1 MVQVNEKNPNERL
14 GDFLVRVRESQG
26 LSIEDLAERTK
37 ISLKMLRFIEAS
49 DWKSLPVEAYVRSY
63 LNSISVKLGLD
74 PKAVLKIYSDEIGS
88 HFALRDAEPIQHI
101 APIAEEEAKPRSKAV
116 PIAIVIIA
124 ILFVVGFHFVTREN
138 ASAGGNA
145 NPPAVV
151 APEDSSEL
159 VQDMPEGAEA
169 VTPDSSA
176 VDSAAVDS
184 SSMKVTQEVVDEAVK
199 KSDLPASATIFI
211 SSTSGKDAPAEK
223 TNKTRIELVASGEM
237 RSWIGL
243 KRHEEDNAFLKE
255 ANLAEKGTRLI
266 YESED
271 TLFVVV
277 GEPRA
282 ISKMLLNGKEAPLP
296 EMKFGR
302 VARFRV
308 FGGEIVKT
316 KGGR

>member
-88 HFALRDAEPIQHI
+88 HFALHDAEPIQHI

-159 VQDMPEGAEA
+159 SQDMPEGAEA
-169 VTPDSSA
+169 VP
-176 VDSAAVDS
+176 VDSIKDE
-184 SSMKVTQEVVDEAVK
+184 KNETVTQADVDKAVK
-199 KSDLPASATIFI
+199 KAENLPASATIFI
-211 SSTSGKDAPAEK
+211 SSDSKKDTVK
-223 TNKTRIELVASGEM
+223 TPTGPVSDNGRTKIELVGSGEM
-237 RSWIGL
+237 RSWVGI
-243 KRHEEDNAFLKE
+243 KRDEDDDEFVKE
-255 ANLAEKGTRLI
+255 ANIATVDNKLVYTASGTLYI
-266 YESED
+266 
-271 TLFVVV
+271 VI

-282 ISKMLLNGKEAPLP
+282 IGKMFLNGVETPLP
-296 EMKFGR
+296 VPKFGR
-302 VARFRV
+302 VVRFSVYDGRV
-308 FGGEIVKT
+308 LK
-316 KGGR
+316 